1 MKFQKRFLLIA
12 ILALS
17 FGSAS
22 LVWAEAAPVFDADNL
37 QQAFEGE
44 SQQQMQAA
52 QEYPP
57 APMSQDEGFAPAQQE
72 PSMEMT
78 QVRPQPQMAEPNSP
92 YLSVDQRVRKLEQQL
107 HNAQAS
113 EGAAKIESLQQQV
126 QALRGQV
133 EQLTHN
139 LQQMQAQQK
148 NQYDDLDKRVSAS
161 AQTATQAPEPMVAA
175 NTQAPPSGADLQADG
190 MPAPKGKKSKVAKT
204 DVAAATATAVSAS
217 AAQPNVQEE
226 QQVYQTAYNLIKQK
240 RYTAAISALQ
250 RIVQKYPSGQFA
262 ANAHYWLGELYG
274 LTGKTDQAL
283 VEFST
288 VAKSFPT
295 SPRVADANLKVGLI
309 LAAQFNWPDAKTA
322 FKKVISHYPGTA
334 SARVATEQLK
344 QIKLAGH

>member
-22 LVWAEAAPVFDADNL
+22 FVWAEAAPVFDADNL

-57 APMSQDEGFAPAQQE
+57 APTSQDEGFAPAQQE

-78 QVRPQPQMAEPNSP
+78 QVRPQQQMAEPNSP

-113 EGAAKIESLQQQV
+113 EGAAKVESLQQQV

-133 EQLTHN
+133 EQLTHS

-148 NQYDDLDKRVSAS
+148 SQYDDLDKRVSAN
-161 AQTATQAPEPMVAA
+161 TQPAM
-175 NTQAPPSGADLQADG
+175 QAPPSGADLQADVASA
-190 MPAPKGKKSKVAKT
+190 PAGKKSKAVKT
-204 DVAAATATAVSAS
+204 DVAVATASAP

>member
-1 MKFQKRFLLIA
+1 MNFQQRFLLIA
-12 ILALS
+12 ALALA
-17 FGSAS
+17 FGGAN
-22 LVWAEAAPVFDADNL
+22 LAWAQVAPVFDADNL

-57 APMSQDEGFAPAQQE
+57 APSSQDEGFVPSQQE
-72 PSMEMT
+72 PSMEMAPVKPT
-78 QVRPQPQMAEPNSP
+78 PQVMEPSSP

-107 HNAQAS
+107 RNLQGS
-113 EGAAKIESLQQQV
+113 EGIAKVESLQEQIQS
-126 QALRGQV
+126 LRGQI
-133 EQLTHN
+133 EQLTHS
-139 LQQMQAQQK
+139 LQQLQAQQK
-148 NQYDDLDKRVSAS
+148 NQYDELNGRVLANRNQPVAPVSA
-161 AQTATQAPEPMVAA
+161 EPVVAA
-175 NTQAPPSGADLQADG
+175 NTPPSGADLQTADNAV
-190 MPAPKGKKSKVAKT
+190 APKVKKAKVKVDAEPS
-204 DVAAATATAVSAS
+204 AAASTQAV
-217 AAQPNVQEE
+217 AQPNVQEE

-309 LAAQFNWPDAKTA
+309 LAAEFKWPEAKTA
-322 FKKVISHYPGTA
+322 FKKVIARYPGTA
-334 SARVATEQLK
+334 SAKVASEQLK